1 MSESIRI
8 RANEV
13 RAKLAHKPG
22 ADELVTPE
30 DRADAAPFY
39 FELRSTMVILKA
51 AREAAGLTLADV
63 SNKTGLALETL
74 SRLETGAA
82 TNPTWQTLGT
92 IAVAVG
98 CRLTLAAFPS
108 HEMIQIVNSDQTN
121 AIDNRFPVLV
131 H

>member
-1 MSESIRI
+1 MSRSMKSAVSDSVRQSAIEI
-8 RANEV
+8 

-22 ADELVTPE
+22 SEELITPE
-30 DRADAAPFY
+30 ERADAAPFY
-39 FELRSTMVILKA
+39 FELRSTMVVLKA

-63 SNKTGLALETL
+63 SSKTGLALETL

-98 CRLTLAAFPS
+98 YRLSLTASPS
-108 HEMIQIVNSDQTN
+108 H
-121 AIDNRFPVLV
+121 
-131 H
+131 